1 MIPRPE
7 IESFMGLTVRIEYRT
22 SKRIKARTGTLRNIT
37 ISKVHIES
45 TGRSGRDYRIPIQ
58 AVRAISEV
66 VA

>member
-7 IESFMGLTVRIEYRT
+7 LQSMIGLTVRIEYKT
-22 SKRIKARTGTLRNIT
+22 SKRIKARIGTLRNIT
-37 ISKVHIES
+37 ISNAHLETS
-45 TGRSGRDYRIPIQ
+45 RRSGRNYRIPLE